1 MMTMFNERSAQ
12 HSYQDLDEQYWG
24 SRRRRVRRAVPIV
37 IGVFAVASGTSL
49 GLGAPVLAG
58 ILLAVLAGLCVLLAA
73 ALI

>member
-1 MMTMFNERSAQ
+1 MTIFNEYPAQ
-12 HSYQDLDEQYWG
+12 RLHQDLDEQYWG
-24 SRRRRVRRAVPIV
+24 SRSRRVRRAVPIV
-37 IGVFAVASGTSL
+37 IGVFTVASVTSL